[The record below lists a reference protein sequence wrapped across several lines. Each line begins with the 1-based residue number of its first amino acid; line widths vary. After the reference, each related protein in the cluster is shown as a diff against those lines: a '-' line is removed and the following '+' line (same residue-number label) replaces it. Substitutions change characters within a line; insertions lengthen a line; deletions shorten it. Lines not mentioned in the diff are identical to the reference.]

1 MKLIG
6 YLVLGHIFIKDKKIA
21 LLWDKDAKELYVKE
35 E

>member
-6 YLVLGHIFIKDKKIA
+6 YLVLGHIFIKNKQIA
-21 LLWDKDAKELYVKE
+21 LLWDENAKELYVKE